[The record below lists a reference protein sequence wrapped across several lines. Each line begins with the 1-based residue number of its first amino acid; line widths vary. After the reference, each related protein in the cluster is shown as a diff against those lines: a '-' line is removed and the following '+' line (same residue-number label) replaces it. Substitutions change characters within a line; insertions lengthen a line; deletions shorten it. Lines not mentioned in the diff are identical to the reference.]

1 MNLDLY
7 KHIYLIG
14 VGGIGMSAL
23 ARYFNSKGKMVC
35 GYDKVKSEL
44 CIELETEGINIHY
57 SDDVH
62 EIPEPIKNA
71 GFNDIL
77 VIYTPAI
84 SSENKVLSFFTN
96 KGFKVYKRA
105 EVLGMISKQSFTI
118 AVAGTHG
125 KTTTSTILA
134 HILKQAGKD
143 STAFLGGISRNY
155 NTNLLLADKGN
166 ILIVEADEYDRSFL
180 QLHAD
185 IAIITS
191 IDADHL
197 DIYENKE
204 DLEKAFVQ
212 FATQIKQ
219 KGLLLVEE
227 SVSIDFP
234 VPEDGAKLTY
244 SATKN
249 ADYYAENI
257 KVKDGKMNFDLK
269 ALDIMPGMSYEQK
282 QEGLE
287 FILPGIHNVSNSIA
301 ASAVSCYLGLG
312 CKDIARG
319 LATFKGINRRFDV
332 HLRTSKIAYVD
343 DYAHHPEEVSATIG
357 AAKQLFP
364 QRDLTVVF
372 QPHLFSRTQDFANE
386 FASSLVGA
394 NDLILLDIYPAREK
408 PITGVDS
415 QMLLDLCTNPI
426 KEVCSK
432 EELLAVLKNK
442 ELDVLLTLGAGD
454 IGTLVEPIK
463 HLLN

>member
-23 ARYFNSKGKMVC
+23 ARYFNSKGKMVY

-57 SDDVH
+57 SDNVH

-134 HILKQAGKD
+134 HILKQAGKE

-191 IDADHL
+191 VDADHL
-197 DIYENKE
+197 DVYENKE

-301 ASAVSCYLGLG
+301 ASAISCYLGLG

-372 QPHLFSRTQDFANE
+372 QPHLFSRTQDFASE

-463 HLLN
+463 HFLN